1 MSYLTD
7 HAADL
12 FARSEYDVAA
22 TSFLSPA
29 EQREIFDALP
39 NARARL
45 VFWGGALGC
54 ERRCAFFVPEW
65 ALDAARSDA
74 EYSRAAGASGA
85 SDDGA
90 DGAEH
95 AHEKKRDSA
104 SGGDLTDLAFPAGL
118 AFPANLAS
126 LGAFADEREA
136 AAAILDRDGSLVADR
151 LSVAHVEGSAFR
163 SLSHRDFMGSILNL
177 GIKREALGDIVV
189 LGDHAADAYCT
200 DRAAAVIKESLGRIG
215 RDGVRVSVRRVGAFE
230 RVEREYETLTL
241 TVASLRLDCVV
252 GELANA
258 SREGAKKLIASGSV
272 EVDHREAADADLRLA
287 EGAVLSI
294 RGRGK
299 YVVGAVTGT
308 TRKDRLRLTVKRYV

>member
-74 EYSRAAGASGA
+74 EYSRAVGASGA
-85 SDDGA
+85 SDDAA

-200 DRAAAVIKESLGRIG
+200 DRAAALIASELRRIG
-215 RDGVRVSVRRVGAFE
+215 RDGVRVSVRPICAFE
-230 RVEREYETLTL
+230 RAAREYEE
-241 TVASLRLDCVV
+241 VSLIVPSMRLDCVV
-252 GELANA
+252 GELANV
-258 SREGAKKLIASGSV
+258 SREGAKRLIASGGVSL
-272 EVDHREAADADLRLA
+272 DHREAQDADMRVA

-294 RGRGK
+294 RGVGK
-299 YVVGAVTGT
+299 FRIGAETGV
-308 TRKDRLRLTVKRYV
+308 TRKDRIRLTAMRYM